1 METMTVDPLNWTA
14 VIVGTIAAFLFGWL
28 FYSPKMLGRT
38 WAVGSR
44 ISPEP
49 PETMPWMA
57 MILQLVALFVLAL
70 VVGMTAQ
77 THALATAI
85 VAILAG
91 AALVMAQDAF
101 SQKST
106 AAIMIDGGFVVLAGA
121 IMIVCQGIF

>member
-1 METMTVDPLNWTA
+1 MESEALHWTA
-14 VIVGTIAAFLFGWL
+14 VLVGTVVAFFVGWL
-28 FYSPKMLGRT
+28 YFSPKMLGKT
-38 WAVGSR
+38 WAEGSR

-57 MILQLVALFVLAL
+57 MILQVVALFLLAL
-70 VVGMTAQ
+70 VIGMTAQ
-77 THALATAI
+77 VNALFTAI

-91 AALVMAQDAF
+91 AGLVMAQDAF

-106 AAIMIDGGFVVLAGA
+106 AAVLIDGIYVVLAGA